1 MRTSTVHPDRALEPH
16 GLTSTVINDSTQ
28 SVDLKGDD
36 IGDHG
41 SGRAIA
47 GKRRKEVAAQMAVME
62 QCSDVLFETYDK
74 DGSGVLERSEV
85 HSLMVELNCGLDVSE
100 GTECTVASLVLTDA
114 QCKRACQQS
123 HNSTK
128 MMMPVRVDLLFFSR
142 GGLRA
147 AVLALQRS
155 KRRRI

>member
-1 MRTSTVHPDRALEPH
+1 MRTSTVHPDRAVEPH

-36 IGDHG
+36 NIGDHG

-123 HNSTK
+123 HKSTM

-155 KRRRI
+155 KRR